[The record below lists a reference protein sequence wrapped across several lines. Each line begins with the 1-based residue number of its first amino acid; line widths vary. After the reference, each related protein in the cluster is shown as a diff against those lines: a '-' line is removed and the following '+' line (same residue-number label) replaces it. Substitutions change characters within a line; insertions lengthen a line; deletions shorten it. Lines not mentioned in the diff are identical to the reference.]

1 MFEQK
6 IVPSDTAP
14 KGNKGE
20 KGHVLAAAQEFTE
33 SILLKGREM
42 PPLHSIHEKRGS

>member
-14 KGNKGE
+14 KGNKDENGLA
-20 KGHVLAAAQEFTE
+20 LAAAQEFTD
-33 SILLKGREM
+33 SGLFLLIGA
-42 PPLHSIHEKRGS
+42 H